1 MEKLRSEFGIPH
13 NALAIGIMGSPAT
26 TRKVQR
32 QFLRN
37 FRIQSPEASEKELF
51 RMVLISRIISPPSID
66 ITEQEIDQA
75 MENINSF
82 DELCDYI
89 IALDEKEQLFPDIS
103 GIGKLIDEILTQEEI
118 EKQAPNSS

>member
-1 MEKLRSEFGIPH
+1 MS
-13 NALAIGIMGSPAT
+13 SPVT

-51 RMVLISRIISPPSID
+51 RMVLISRTISPPSID

-82 DELCDYI
+82 DELCDCI
-89 IALDEKEQLFPDIS
+89 IALDEKEQLFSDIS
-103 GIGKLIDEILTQEEI
+103 GIGKLIDEILTCTLQD
-118 EKQAPNSS
+118 PYL

>member
-1 MEKLRSEFGIPH
+1 
-13 NALAIGIMGSPAT
+13 MGSPKT

-51 RMVLISRIISPPSID
+51 RMLLISRIISLSSID

-103 GIGKLIDEILTQEEI
+103 GIGKLLDEISTQEEI
-118 EKQAPNSS
+118 EKQAPNYS

>member
-1 MEKLRSEFGIPH
+1 
-13 NALAIGIMGSPAT
+13 MGSPAT

-37 FRIQSPEASEKELF
+37 FRIQNPGASEKELF

-66 ITEQEIDQA
+66 ITEQEIDQV

-82 DELCDYI
+82 DELRDYI
-89 IALDEKEQLFPDIS
+89 IALDEKEQLFSDIS
-103 GIGKLIDEILTQEEI
+103 GIGKLIDEILT
-118 EKQAPNSS
+118 